1 MEYHSTPHIL
11 VIAPASRKRENL
23 LAMFA
28 LLNRDSSIQIADDW
42 RTARKYLVF
51 SSPDIFMVDY
61 RNPDDELNQE
71 ISDLLKTHPS
81 QKVVLLKNRIN
92 QRNPF
97 FSPAIQEMIY
107 DDISTNV
114 LTLL

>member
-1 MEYHSTPHIL
+1 MEYPSPSHIL

-28 LLNRDSSIQIADDW
+28 LLNRDASIQIADDW

-51 SSPDIFMVDY
+51 SSPDVFLVDY

-71 ISDLLKTHPS
+71 ISGLLETHPN
-81 QKVVLLKNRIN
+81 QKVVLLKNRIC

-97 FSPAIQEMIY
+97 FSPAIQEIVY

-114 LTLL
+114 LIQL

>member
-1 MEYHSTPHIL
+1 MTQNSSKHIL

-28 LLNRDSSIQIADDW
+28 LLNPDTSIQIADDW

-51 SSPDIFMVDY
+51 SSPDVFLVDY

-71 ISDLLKTHPS
+71 ISSLLETHPC
-81 QKVVLLKNRIN
+81 QKIVLLKNRIC

-97 FSPAIQEMIY
+97 FSPAIQEVIY